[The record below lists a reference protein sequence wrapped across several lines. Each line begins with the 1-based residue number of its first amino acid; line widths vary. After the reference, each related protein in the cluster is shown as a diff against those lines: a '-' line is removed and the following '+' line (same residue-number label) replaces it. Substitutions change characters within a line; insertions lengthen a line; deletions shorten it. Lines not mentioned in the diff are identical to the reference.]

1 MFGLPPSAARG
12 YVARRTDW
20 VLTSL
25 SVLLEVGLLMVVVDA
40 TYWCYRFVSYLTNF
54 SGVLKWPADL
64 ENRHVAEWVAQNP
77 SMANEELKKAMSPL
91 LRVDLIAEVTDVVA
105 RMIYYPFIVLLVL
118 ILGQNTYFDNVE
130 LDIPLTIVVVLS
142 AVTALCCAVM
152 LQAAARKAKRKA
164 VDEVRE
170 TGRRFAGEPFHVPL
184 ADKINQIR
192 LEMEHKKSEAFLP
205 LYAHP
210 TLKALLIPLG
220 GAGGVALLQAL
231 FG

>member
-1 MFGLPPSAARG
+1 
-12 YVARRTDW
+12 
-20 VLTSL
+20 
-25 SVLLEVGLLMVVVDA
+25 
-40 TYWCYRFVSYLTNF
+40 
-54 SGVLKWPADL
+54 
-64 ENRHVAEWVAQNP
+64 
-77 SMANEELKKAMSPL
+77 
-91 LRVDLIAEVTDVVA
+91 
-105 RMIYYPFIVLLVL
+105 LVL
-118 ILGQNTYFDNVE
+118 ILGQNKFFDNVE
-130 LDIPLTIVVVLS
+130 LDLPLTIVVVLS

-164 VDEVRE
+164 VDEVRQA
-170 TGRRFAGEPFHVPL
+170 GRRFAGEPFHVPL